1 MNEKKMSAPEGLGED
16 PLGDDP
22 LLETLYDTGPAD
34 ADEPRRRGRPPG
46 GGRRPLADGQTYRL
60 VTFSFYED
68 DVERLDALLAEA
80 KERGHRRAS
89 RSQIVRLALRQVNL
103 DELPDPI

>member
-1 MNEKKMSAPEGLGED
+1 VNEKKASAPEGLGED

-22 LLETLYDTGPAD
+22 LLETLYETEPAS
-34 ADEPRRRGRPPG
+34 PRSLRRRGRPTG

-60 VTFSFYED
+60 VTFSFYEE

-80 KERGHRRAS
+80 KARGHRKAS